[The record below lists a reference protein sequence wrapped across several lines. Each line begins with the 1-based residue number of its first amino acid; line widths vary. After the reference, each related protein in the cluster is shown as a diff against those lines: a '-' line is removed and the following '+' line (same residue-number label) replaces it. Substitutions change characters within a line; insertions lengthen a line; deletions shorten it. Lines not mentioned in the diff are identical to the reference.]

1 MFIYNKIK
9 LIIKIN
15 INELQIKE
23 EIISILKNIYENI
36 QEIKINN
43 INEEILIFNSI
54 KNDLINQ
61 DEFEVNKTDI
71 EELIQSI
78 INLKTHYINIIQSYL
93 IKYIIKIHSIIKQL
107 IIKYILHKNEIQYLL
122 YK

>member
-9 LIIKIN
+9 LIRKTN

-23 EIISILKNIYENI
+23 ETISILKNIYENI

-61 DEFEVNKTDI
+61 DEFAINKTDI
-71 EELIQSI
+71 EELIQLI
-78 INLKTHYINIIQSYL
+78 LNLKTHYIEIIQYYL
-93 IKYIIKIHSIIKQL
+93 IKYISKIHSIIKQL
-107 IIKYILHKNEIQYLL
+107 IIKYILH
-122 YK
+122 

>member
-9 LIIKIN
+9 LMRKLN

-23 EIISILKNIYENI
+23 ETNSILKNIYENI

-54 KNDLINQ
+54 ENDLIN
-61 DEFEVNKTDI
+61 
-71 EELIQSI
+71 
-78 INLKTHYINIIQSYL
+78 
-93 IKYIIKIHSIIKQL
+93 
-107 IIKYILHKNEIQYLL
+107 
-122 YK
+122 

>member
-9 LIIKIN
+9 LIIKTN
-15 INELQIKE
+15 INELPIKE
-23 EIISILKNIYENI
+23 ETISILKNIYENI

-54 KNDLINQ
+54 ENDLINQ

-78 INLKTHYINIIQSYL
+78 LN
-93 IKYIIKIHSIIKQL
+93 
-107 IIKYILHKNEIQYLL
+107 
-122 YK
+122 

>member
-9 LIIKIN
+9 LIIKTN

-43 INEEILIFNSI
+43 IIKEILIFNSI
-54 KNDLINQ
+54 
-61 DEFEVNKTDI
+61 
-71 EELIQSI
+71 
-78 INLKTHYINIIQSYL
+78 
-93 IKYIIKIHSIIKQL
+93 
-107 IIKYILHKNEIQYLL
+107 
-122 YK
+122 

>member
-9 LIIKIN
+9 LIRKTT

-23 EIISILKNIYENI
+23 ETISILKNIYKNI

-43 INEEILIFNSI
+43 IKEILIFNSI
-54 KNDLINQ
+54 ENDLINQ

-71 EELIQSI
+71 EEVIQSI
-78 INLKTHYINIIQSYL
+78 LN
-93 IKYIIKIHSIIKQL
+93 
-107 IIKYILHKNEIQYLL
+107 
-122 YK
+122 

>member
-9 LIIKIN
+9 LMRKTN

-54 KNDLINQ
+54 ENDLIN
-61 DEFEVNKTDI
+61 
-71 EELIQSI
+71 
-78 INLKTHYINIIQSYL
+78 
-93 IKYIIKIHSIIKQL
+93 
-107 IIKYILHKNEIQYLL
+107 
-122 YK
+122 

>member
-9 LIIKIN
+9 LIIKTN

-23 EIISILKNIYENI
+23 ETISILKNIYENI

-54 KNDLINQ
+54 ENDLINQ
-61 DEFEVNKTDI
+61 DEFKINETDI
-71 EELIQSI
+71 EKINSI
-78 INLKTHYINIIQSYL
+78 NSKFENS
-93 IKYIIKIHSIIKQL
+93 
-107 IIKYILHKNEIQYLL
+107 L
-122 YK
+122 YKHKPKLFDKIY

>member
-9 LIIKIN
+9 LIIKTN

-43 INEEILIFNSI
+43 INE
-54 KNDLINQ
+54 
-61 DEFEVNKTDI
+61 
-71 EELIQSI
+71 
-78 INLKTHYINIIQSYL
+78 
-93 IKYIIKIHSIIKQL
+93 
-107 IIKYILHKNEIQYLL
+107 
-122 YK
+122 